1 MAVTAPT
8 PPTPP
13 TAPVVPKVTM
23 SDGGSVT
30 VTNQPVSG
38 KQSAAQLQEN
48 QARQAVAR
56 GDGALAKT
64 TQEQPTSNSD
74 AAAQKPSGQ
83 ATTNDTGATNTAQ
96 RQVNAG
102 EEKSNAANANPSET
116 QTAQTQIPPSP
127 KYHDGFYW
135 LGLMAVSVVIAAAA
149 WHYFSK
155 ARSKD
160 KRISFNDIN
169 DIPNQANANNEAVS
183 DKYNGMTAAEVMQQL
198 EAESQPRHNN
208 KAPAADKHFEIT
220 V

>member
-13 TAPVVPKVTM
+13 AAPVVPKVTM

-30 VTNQPVSG
+30 MTSQPVSG
-38 KQSAAQLQEN
+38 KQSVAQLQEN

-64 TQEQPTSNSD
+64 TQEKPANNSETAAEKPT
-74 AAAQKPSGQ
+74 GQ
-83 ATTNDTGATNTAQ
+83 ATANDSRATNTAQ
-96 RQVNAG
+96 PQVNVG
-102 EEKSNAANANPSET
+102 DEKSNAANTNTSET
-116 QTAQTQIPPSP
+116 QTAQPQIPPSP

-135 LGLMAVSVVIAAAA
+135 LGLIAVSVVIAVAA

-160 KRISFNDIN
+160 DRISFNDIN
-169 DIPNQANANNEAVS
+169 DIPKSANSEVVS
-183 DKYNGMTAAEVMQQL
+183 DKYNGMTAEDVMQQL
-198 EAESQPRHNN
+198 AAESQQGRNN
-208 KAPAADKHFEIT
+208 KTSAADKHFEVTI
-220 V
+220 